1 MKLIHL
7 SDLHLGK
14 RVNEF
19 SMLEDQEYIL
29 GKIIEIIDEE
39 KPEGVLIA
47 GDIYDKS
54 IPSAEAVLM
63 FDDFLARLAERKLFI
78 FAISGNH
85 DSAERIS
92 FGGRLMK
99 NSKVY
104 ISPAFNGEIQSVK
117 LEDAHG
123 MIRVYM
129 LPFIKPAY
137 VRRYYPD
144 IAIETHNDAVKAV
157 IEHVKMDS
165 QHRNVLICHQFVT
178 GAVCCESEELSVGGL
193 DNVDAGLFEGFD
205 YVALGHIH
213 GPQKIIKE
221 TVRYAGTPLKYS
233 FSEANHK
240 KSVTVVELAEKGK
253 VHIRQVPLV
262 PKRDLREIRG
272 SYLEITARDYY
283 KELDTDNYMHITLTD
298 EEDVPDAVGKL
309 RSIYPNIMK
318 LDYDNKRT
326 QSQTVIDGAKQLE
339 KKSPL
344 ELFEEFYEKQNNQ
357 LMSEAQRKFTSDLLE
372 QLVED
377 EK

>member
-1 MKLIHL
+1 MI
-7 SDLHLGK
+7 
-14 RVNEF
+14 
-19 SMLEDQEYIL
+19 
-29 GKIIEIIDEE
+29 
-39 KPEGVLIA
+39 
-47 GDIYDKS
+47 
-54 IPSAEAVLM
+54 
-63 FDDFLARLAERKLFI
+63 FLARLAERKLFI